1 MADSPEG
8 NLLLNTLVPGALTA
22 LDVHE
27 EDPGLGAVLITAD
40 ETPDSIFFPYP
51 GAMVS
56 IVRTTEN
63 GSTVEAGV
71 IGAEGM
77 FIVQALLSAPAPTGS
92 DAIVQ
97 IEGRFA
103 RVEYALLR
111 EQFRVNEPFRD
122 RLLEFA
128 SLFLDQLTQNLVCN
142 RLHQIEER
150 LAKWLLMVHDRIG
163 TDRLSLTHEFL
174 AHMLGVHR
182 PGVSIAVAALE
193 MDGLIQHGRNS
204 ITIRDQAGLVRRA
217 CECHGVLYG
226 KLQQF
231 RAALT

>member
-1 MADSPEG
+1 MADSPDG
-8 NLLLNTLVPGALTA
+8 NLLLNTLTPDALAA
-22 LDVHE
+22 LNVRD
-27 EDPGLGAVLITAD
+27 EDPALGAILMGAG
-40 ETPDSIFFPYP
+40 ETPDSVFFPHP

-63 GSTVEAGV
+63 GSCVEAGV
-71 IGAEGM
+71 IGGEGM
-77 FIVQALLSAPAPTGS
+77 FIVQTLLSAPAPTGS

-97 IEGRFA
+97 IAGRFA
-103 RVEYALLR
+103 RVEYARLR
-111 EQFRVNEPFRD
+111 EQFRLNERFRD

-128 SLFLDQLTQNLVCN
+128 SVFLDQITQNLVCN
-142 RLHQIEER
+142 RLHHIEQR
-150 LAKWLLMVHDRIG
+150 LAKWLLMVRDRIG

-193 MDGLIQHGRNS
+193 LDGLIQHGRNS
-204 ITIRDQAGLVRRA
+204 ITIADRAGLLRRA
-217 CECHGVLYG
+217 CECYAAVHG

-231 RAALT
+231 RADLA

>member
-1 MADSPEG
+1 MAHSPEG
-8 NLLLNTLVPGALTA
+8 NLLLNTLTPDALAA

-27 EDPGLGAVLITAD
+27 EDPALGAVLMSAD
-40 ETPDSIFFPYP
+40 ETPDAIFFPYP

-77 FIVQALLSAPAPTGS
+77 FVVQTVLSAPAPTGS

-97 IEGRFA
+97 IAGRFA

-111 EQFRVNEPFRD
+111 AQFRVNEPFRD

-128 SLFLDQLTQNLVCN
+128 SVFLDQITQNLVCN
-142 RLHQIEER
+142 RLHQIEQR
-150 LAKWLLMVHDRIG
+150 LAKWLLMVRERIG

-193 MDGLIQHGRNS
+193 LDGVIRHGRNS
-204 ITIRDQAGLVRRA
+204 ITIRDRAGLLERA
-217 CECHGVLYG
+217 CECHAALHG
-226 KLQQF
+226 KLQHF
-231 RAALT
+231 RADLT